1 MQQQQQQFGM
11 PAQPLNTLPPSLPSI
26 PPSNPPSQPPSLGSN
41 SLTQPLMPQ
50 QPKTSS
56 SSSNT
61 SKQAEEEGVKANTR
75 MNMRRQKDIAAMAG
89 IKCSQF

>member
-1 MQQQQQQFGM
+1 MQQQFGS
-11 PAQPLNTLPPSLPSI
+11 PAQPVTSLPPSHPPPSN
-26 PPSNPPSQPPSLGSN
+26 SNPPSQPSSLGPS

-50 QPKTSS
+50 QVTVKG
-56 SSSNT
+56 SSNNDT
-61 SKQAEEEGVKANTR
+61 VDEALKANTR